1 MPQDLPDKTLQIHS
15 LVTEA
20 GNIELSLVSSDVK
33 QPDDNE
39 VVVRIEATPINP
51 SDLGLLFGAADKSTV
66 RQTGTATDPVI
77 TVTIPEPYRK
87 AMAPRLNQSLPA
99 GNEGAGIVVAT
110 GSSDESQALIGK
122 TVGIIG
128 GAMYGQYRTI
138 AARDCLVLR
147 DGTTPYEGASCF
159 VNPLTALGMVGTMRM
174 EGHTALLHT
183 AAASNLG
190 QMLVKICL
198 QDGVDLVNI
207 VRKEEHVTLL
217 KELGAKYVCDSSA
230 PSFKED
236 LTDQLTETGAT
247 IGFDATGGGKL
258 AGYILAAMEAAVNR
272 RAGAEFNRYGSA
284 THKQVYIYGGLETS
298 PTQFNRNFGMSW
310 GIGGWLLGPFLQK
323 VGSEGAQKL
332 RDRVAAEIKT
342 TFKSTYTKEVSLIEA
357 LQVESV
363 QVYGSI
369 ATGQKYL
376 INPHK

>member
-138 AARDCLVLR
+138 TARDCLVLR

-190 QMLVKICL
+190 QMLVKI
-198 QDGVDLVNI
+198 
-207 VRKEEHVTLL
+207 
-217 KELGAKYVCDSSA
+217 
-230 PSFKED
+230 
-236 LTDQLTETGAT
+236 
-247 IGFDATGGGKL
+247 
-258 AGYILAAMEAAVNR
+258 
-272 RAGAEFNRYGSA
+272 
-284 THKQVYIYGGLETS
+284 
-298 PTQFNRNFGMSW
+298 
-310 GIGGWLLGPFLQK
+310 
-323 VGSEGAQKL
+323 
-332 RDRVAAEIKT
+332 
-342 TFKSTYTKEVSLIEA
+342 
-357 LQVESV
+357 
-363 QVYGSI
+363 
-369 ATGQKYL
+369 
-376 INPHK
+376 